1 MILRWWRDWRERRSA
16 LREMQHLHRRDEA
29 IVMDQ
34 NQNPLTLA
42 KSCLASDPVQAATL
56 WERARVIVPDTVL
69 RSPDSLTI
77 LLELKRYD
85 EAEALM
91 RERQKRIRGDRLCLT
106 GLARIAEARGDMEE
120 ALKRWDVVRRRV
132 QDSLEGYVGSAR
144 CLVELDRLDE
154 AEAELKRA
162 LRYGPNGHGMLVG
175 LARISDRRKN
185 WEQSIQRWRHLA
197 ETFQDAPAFAGVAKA
212 MLELGRA
219 DEAEAYMA
227 EPSRLYPSDLEI
239 AVTYAHVAERRG
251 DLRTACARWARVR
264 ATDPNFYLGYT
275 KGARCL
281 LEAGLPAEADAVL
294 EVAIERF
301 PDQAWPLR
309 EFARLAHD
317 RKGWDE
323 ATLRWQALRE
333 RFPEEEHGYSLGAE
347 ALNAAGRHDEAAL
360 LRRAAG

>member
-1 MILRWWRDWRERRSA
+1 
-16 LREMQHLHRRDEA
+16 
-29 IVMDQ
+29 
-34 NQNPLTLA
+34 
-42 KSCLASDPVQAATL
+42 
-56 WERARVIVPDTVL
+56 
-69 RSPDSLTI
+69 
-77 LLELKRYD
+77 
-85 EAEALM
+85 
-91 RERQKRIRGDRLCLT
+91 
-106 GLARIAEARGDMEE
+106 
-120 ALKRWDVVRRRV
+120 
-132 QDSLEGYVGSAR
+132 
-144 CLVELDRLDE
+144 
-154 AEAELKRA
+154 
-162 LRYGPNGHGMLVG
+162 
-175 LARISDRRKN
+175 
-185 WEQSIQRWRHLA
+185 LA